1 MAQGFVPGSGSS
13 SGNRHAL
20 CTSRPARHKRTN
32 PSRRHHP
39 DCDGGSVR
47 GGEKPRAGP
56 LPHPG
61 GRGGL
66 PGGSYPSA
74 GRDRQSLS
82 TGLVQGRAHSRH
94 SAVSFMDE
102 TRVYPGGERMQAGA
116 PTYTNTRRRDRR
128 DPTEGQRA
136 TAREAGRAEVTRKP
150 SPASRALGR
159 TPATTPGSVLG
170 RAGGAKRPGPAGP
183 RGSRGTASVG
193 GG

>member
-1 MAQGFVPGSGSS
+1 M
-13 SGNRHAL
+13 
-20 CTSRPARHKRTN
+20 
-32 PSRRHHP
+32 
-39 DCDGGSVR
+39 R

-102 TRVYPGGERMQAGA
+102 TRVYPGG
-116 PTYTNTRRRDRR
+116 RRRKD
-128 DPTEGQRA
+128 
-136 TAREAGRAEVTRKP
+136 AGRCPHIHKHQEERP
-150 SPASRALGR
+150 S
-159 TPATTPGSVLG
+159 
-170 RAGGAKRPGPAGP
+170 GPY
-183 RGSRGTASVG
+183 
-193 GG
+193 